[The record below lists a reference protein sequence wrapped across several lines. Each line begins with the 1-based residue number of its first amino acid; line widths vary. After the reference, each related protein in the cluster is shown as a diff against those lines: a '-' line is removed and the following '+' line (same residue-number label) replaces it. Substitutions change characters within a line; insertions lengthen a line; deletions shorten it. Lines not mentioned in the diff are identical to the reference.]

1 MGGQGEGGLGE
12 LFMRLKNPKLILLI
26 VGSFVVLAYLA
37 IRWASQDYERFL
49 EQQAKKQVPVGIR
62 DPVLWELRARM
73 IGAGYEAGRS
83 ADLQNKPSR
92 DQILGK
98 ARLLAKELDVAPNHL
113 EVCIDRF
120 KEGFYMG
127 QLDAEN
133 VKESQPIEEVGE

>member
-1 MGGQGEGGLGE
+1 
-12 LFMRLKNPKLILLI
+12 MRLRNPALLPFGA
-26 VGSFVVLAYLA
+26 VALLVLGYLA
-37 IRWASQDYERFL
+37 LRSAAKDYERFL

-83 ADLQNKPSR
+83 ADLQNKPSK
-92 DQILGK
+92 DQILEK

-113 EVCIDRF
+113 EVSIDRF

-127 QLDAEN
+127 LLDAEN
-133 VKESQPIEEVGE
+133 VKESQPKEEVGE